1 MANIAIA
8 DAGTLEYGMSFVFR
22 VPTDSDS
29 FKDIKD
35 ASSSFRADL
44 LLAELPDWIFMG
56 RKRSLLRISCLI
68 IIFAATIIIIASSF
82 SILK

>member
-44 LLAELPDWIFMG
+44 
-56 RKRSLLRISCLI
+56 
-68 IIFAATIIIIASSF
+68 
-82 SILK
+82 